1 MNNKKKRKTTHST
14 MASRLRYARESR
26 NIEPQ
31 ALRAELK
38 RRKIDVSKQ
47 LLHRYE
53 SVESQNPN
61 LNIVEGIAD
70 ITGFSAGW
78 LLFGKGP
85 MFASDPLN
93 QITRQLRLR
102 SLFRGPKKS
111 WPSPAALKGARV
123 SMEELDFHREYPF
136 VRPVSD
142 ALARSLE
149 TASDQAIGWMDSPP
163 EGVGRHSHHQRLS
176 DTLELMAASLA
187 LDDHQ
192 RAAFITLLKT
202 LPAEA

>member
-1 MNNKKKRKTTHST
+1 

-26 NIEPQ
+26 KIEPQ

-111 WPSPAALKGARV
+111 WPMVSGLKAAGV
-123 SMEELDFHREYPF
+123 PMDELDFHRGHPF
-136 VRPVSD
+136 VRAVSD
-142 ALARSLE
+142 SLARSLE
-149 TASDQAIGWMDSPP
+149 TASDQGIGWMDTPP
-163 EGVGRHSHHQRLS
+163 EGVGRHSHQQRLS

-187 LDDHQ
+187 LDDQQ

-202 LPAEA
+202 LPTDR

>member
-1 MNNKKKRKTTHST
+1 MSNRKKGKTAYST
-14 MASRLRYARESR
+14 MASRIRYARESGK
-26 NIEPQ
+26 IEPQ

-70 ITGFSAGW
+70 VTGFSAGW

-102 SLFRGPKKS
+102 SLFRGTKKS
-111 WPSPAALKGARV
+111 WPLTSDLRAAGAP
-123 SMEELDFHREYPF
+123 MDELDFHKEYPF

-142 ALARSLE
+142 DLARSLE
-149 TASDQAIGWMDSPP
+149 TASDQAIGWMDTPP
-163 EGVGRHSHHQRLS
+163 EGVGRHSHHKRLS

-202 LPAEA
+202 LPTDG

>member
-1 MNNKKKRKTTHST
+1 
-14 MASRLRYARESR
+14 MASRLRYARESHK
-26 NIEPQ
+26 IEPQ

-61 LNIVEGIAD
+61 LNIVDGIAD

-111 WPSPAALKGARV
+111 WPLVTDLKAAGV
-123 SMEELDFHREYPF
+123 QMDELDFHRQYPF
-136 VRPVSD
+136 VRTVSD
-142 ALARSLE
+142 SLARALE

-187 LDDHQ
+187 LDDRQ

-202 LPAEA
+202 LPTES

>member
-1 MNNKKKRKTTHST
+1 MSKRKRNKSAHGSL
-14 MASRLRYARESR
+14 ASRLRYARESR
-26 NIEPQ
+26 KIEPQ
-31 ALRAELK
+31 SLRVELK

-61 LNIVEGIAD
+61 LNIVEGIAE

-78 LLFGKGP
+78 LLF
-85 MFASDPLN
+85 
-93 QITRQLRLR
+93 
-102 SLFRGPKKS
+102 RGPKRS
-111 WPSPAALKGARV
+111 WPSTIALKAARV
-123 SMEELDFHREYPF
+123 SMDELDFHRNYPF

-149 TASDQAIGWMDSPP
+149 TAADKAIGWMDTPP

-187 LDDHQ
+187 LDDQQ

-202 LPAEA
+202 LPTDS

>member
-1 MNNKKKRKTTHST
+1 MSKRKKSKSAHNTL
-14 MASRLRYARESR
+14 ASRLRYARESR

-38 RRKIDVSKQ
+38 RKKIVVSKQ

-53 SVESQNPN
+53 TVETQNPN

-85 MFASDPLN
+85 MFASDPIN
-93 QITRQLRLR
+93 QITRQLRLQ
-102 SLFRGPKKS
+102 SLFRGPRKT
-111 WPSPAALKGARV
+111 WPAVSRLKAAGV
-123 SMEELDFHREYPF
+123 SIDELEFHRKYPF
-136 VRPVSD
+136 VRSVSD
-142 ALARSLE
+142 ELARSLE
-149 TASDQAIGWMDSPP
+149 TASEQAIGWMDTAP

-187 LDDHQ
+187 LNDQQ

-202 LPAEA
+202 LPTDT

>member
-1 MNNKKKRKTTHST
+1 

-26 NIEPQ
+26 KIEPQ
-31 ALRAELK
+31 ALRVELK

-78 LLFGKGP
+78 LLFGRGP

-111 WPSPAALKGARV
+111 WPLSSDLKAAGV
-123 SMEELDFHREYPF
+123 PMDELDFHREYPF
-136 VRPVSD
+136 VRTVSD
-142 ALARSLE
+142 ALARALE

-202 LPAEA
+202 LPAES

>member
-1 MNNKKKRKTTHST
+1 
-14 MASRLRYARESR
+14 MASRIRYAREACG
-26 NIEPQ
+26 IEPQ

-61 LNIVEGIAD
+61 LTIVEGIAD
-70 ITGFSAGW
+70 VTGFSAGW

-93 QITRQLRLR
+93 QITRQLRLA

-111 WPSPAALKGARV
+111 WPGITDLKSAGV
-123 SMEELDFHREYPF
+123 SMDELEFHRRHPF

-142 ALARSLE
+142 GLARSLE
-149 TASDQAIGWMDSPP
+149 TVADQAIGWMDTPP

-176 DTLELMAASLA
+176 DTLELMGASLA
-187 LDDHQ
+187 LDDQQ

-202 LPAEA
+202 LPTDS

>member
-1 MNNKKKRKTTHST
+1 

-26 NIEPQ
+26 KIEPQ
-31 ALRAELK
+31 ALRVELK

-78 LLFGKGP
+78 LLFGRGP

-111 WPSPAALKGARV
+111 WPLSSDMKAAGV
-123 SMEELDFHREYPF
+123 PMDELDFHREYPF
-136 VRPVSD
+136 VRTVSD
-142 ALARSLE
+142 ALARALE
-149 TASDQAIGWMDSPP
+149 SASDQAIGWMDSPP

-202 LPAEA
+202 LPAES

>member
-1 MNNKKKRKTTHST
+1 

-26 NIEPQ
+26 KIEPQ

-111 WPSPAALKGARV
+111 WPMVSDLKAAGV
-123 SMEELDFHREYPF
+123 PMDELDFHRGQPF
-136 VRPVSD
+136 VRAVSD
-142 ALARSLE
+142 SLARSLE
-149 TASDQAIGWMDSPP
+149 TASDQGIGWMDTPP
-163 EGVGRHSHHQRLS
+163 EGVGRHSRHQRLS

-187 LDDHQ
+187 LDDQQ

-202 LPAEA
+202 LPAES